1 MRIRQFNGYCSDNID
16 RGPRVTR
23 RRGRARALSCA
34 LCAVASYT
42 PGLQYNTD
50 GSLSVYM
57 ARRPPKG
64 VPAANWLPVSFR
76 KFNVARR
83 VYGPEGDVEDNTYI
97 PPGIRKRLVLGIPAR
112 SRPPLPSP

>member
-16 RGPRVTR
+16 RGRRVTS
-23 RRGRARALSCA
+23 RRGREPALSCA

-50 GSLSVYM
+50 SSLSVYM

-76 KFNVARR
+76 KFNVALR

-97 PPGIRKRLVLGIPAR
+97 PPGIRKR
-112 SRPPLPSP
+112 